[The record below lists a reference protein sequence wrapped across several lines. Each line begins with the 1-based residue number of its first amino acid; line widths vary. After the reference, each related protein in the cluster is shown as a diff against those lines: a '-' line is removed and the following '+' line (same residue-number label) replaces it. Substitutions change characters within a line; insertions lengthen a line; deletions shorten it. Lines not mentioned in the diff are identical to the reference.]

1 MENSET
7 SSQTQKSPSK
17 EKVEKSRDSPAVT
30 PSSSST
36 WWGGWINQ
44 AKEKSA
50 SVLEAVKNDLN
61 EITSAVTETLN
72 LVPSEEEFLK
82 EPSSDAS
89 DSQQQQQQQQHPSTV
104 NFANMKQSISSS
116 ISTFFG
122 TVSDA
127 LIPQMDEDDVSEA
140 ILITNDDS
148 IVLTGFT
155 KFLAEMQANDETYLE
170 EPSKTAE
177 LAEKYRM
184 WLEVVEQDQFTQQR
198 VDKMLEQSQILNEKY
213 NKFVPNTVSHM
224 NFFKRYLF
232 KKALLEDE
240 LANEERRKKEEMVI
254 EKQPEP
260 AVVIESPTPVVA
272 QIKQTQPQPQQQ
284 TTRKNEIN
292 DLDIANYE
300 ISEEEQARLLAEYE
314 QEIKER
320 EKNKSDD
327 DIVVPDE
334 DLADIEPT
342 PKPKAQKPT
351 KKSTVQ
357 SKTSTSTSA
366 AAATKGKNIKD
377 SKTQQHQHKSNQQQ
391 KTKNPEKLKTATKR
405 ADDPLPIEKDHFK
418 KESDTSTSDE
428 SWEKDFDM

>member
-7 SSQTQKSPSK
+7 SSQNQNSPSK
-17 EKVEKSRDSPAVT
+17 EKVEKSTESPATT

-36 WWGGWINQ
+36 WWGGWISQ

-61 EITSAVTETLN
+61 EITTAVTETLN
-72 LVPSEEEFLK
+72 LVPTEEELLK
-82 EPSSDAS
+82 ESSSDSS
-89 DSQQQQQQQQHPSTV
+89 DSQQQQQHPSTV

-140 ILITNDDS
+140 ILITNDDT

-155 KFLAEMQANDETYLE
+155 KHLAEMQANDETYLE

-260 AVVIESPTPVVA
+260 VAIESPLPVVA
-272 QIKQTQPQPQQQ
+272 QITQTKTQPQP
-284 TTRKNEIN
+284 TRKNEIN

-327 DIVVPDE
+327 DIVLPDE

-342 PKPKAQKPT
+342 PKPKAQKPM

-357 SKTSTSTSA
+357 SKTSTSSSA
-366 AAATKGKNIKD
+366 AAPKENKKSREIKD
-377 SKTQQHQHKSNQQQ
+377 SYKKSGRS
-391 KTKNPEKLKTATKR
+391 TAN
-405 ADDPLPIEKDHFK
+405 
-418 KESDTSTSDE
+418 
-428 SWEKDFDM
+428 

>member
-366 AAATKGKNIKD
+366 AAATKENKKPREIKD
-377 SKTQQHQHKSNQQQ
+377 SNKKSGRS
-391 KTKNPEKLKTATKR
+391 TAN
-405 ADDPLPIEKDHFK
+405 
-418 KESDTSTSDE
+418 
-428 SWEKDFDM
+428 